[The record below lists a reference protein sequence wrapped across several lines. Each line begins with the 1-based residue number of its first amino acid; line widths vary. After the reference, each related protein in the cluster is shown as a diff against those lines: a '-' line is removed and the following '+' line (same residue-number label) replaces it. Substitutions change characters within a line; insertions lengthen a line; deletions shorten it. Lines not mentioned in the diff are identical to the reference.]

1 MSHFTITGI
10 DATFKALGEA
20 RVRFRKDAVEAVK
33 ACTHHVFTLSQKYV
47 PVETGALKASG
58 EEVYRPDRFGGVG
71 TIFYGGPTAP
81 YAGIVHEDL
90 TKRHAEPTCA
100 KFLERAVRESRD
112 AMSALMRAHL
122 GGSVFRITAEG
133 IAESTG

>member
-1 MSHFTITGI
+1 MADFKITGL

-20 RVRFRKDAVEAVK
+20 RVRFRKDAAEAVK
-33 ACTHHVFTLSQKYV
+33 ACTHHVFKLSQRYV
-47 PVETGALKASG
+47 PKDTLALMKSG
-58 EEVYRPDRFGGVG
+58 QEVYRPDRFGGVG